1 MKPKNHKS
9 FFEEVAKEIEVHKDV
24 VDDIITFYYSKLRKN
39 LSNLT
44 DTHINV
50 SGLGTFSIRK
60 RKLEKSIKRN
70 KDILGNLEKMT
81 YKGFDKYLPVKE
93 KLKQMEEVLIKM
105 NKKLEQRKH
114 FKNEIK

>member
-1 MKPKNHKS
+1 MKPKSHKS
-9 FFEEVAKEIEVHKDV
+9 FFENVAKEAEVHKDV
-24 VDDIITFYYSKLRKN
+24 VEDIITFYYAQVRKN

-44 DTHINV
+44 DSHINI

-60 RKLEKSIKRN
+60 RKLEKTIKRN

-93 KLKQMEEVLIKM
+93 KLKKMEEALTKINIKLDKR
-105 NKKLEQRKH
+105 KK
-114 FKNEIK
+114 FKNENK